1 MLVNKMKKLIYILIV
16 FFVFAQLQAN
26 TSILLKEARQLY
38 YKSTQDED
46 AIEKAIE
53 KFNQIKLKDN
63 KLNGVAT
70 TYIGSLTAVKAKY
83 ATLPT
88 TKYSLAMDGIE
99 QMKNGLTQCPDN
111 IEALFVYGSTCHHLP
126 FFFGKAKE
134 AEETLKK
141 IITLSELNYKNYEKE
156 VILNSLNFI
165 SVNIELSNTEKERI
179 EVIRKKI
186 SKN

>member
-1 MLVNKMKKLIYILIV
+1 MKKLIYIILV
-16 FFVFAQLQAN
+16 FSSVLSLQAN
-26 TSILLKEARQLY
+26 TAILLKEARQLY

-53 KFNQIKLKDN
+53 KFNQIKSKDN

-88 TKYSLAMDGIE
+88 TKYSLAIDGLE
-99 QMKNGLTQCPDN
+99 QMKLGLTQCPEN
-111 IEALFVYGSTCHHLP
+111 IEALFVYGSTCYHLP

-141 IITLSELNYKNYEKE
+141 IITLSELNYKLYDKE
-156 VILNSLNFI
+156 IIINSLNFI
-165 SVNIELSNTEKERI
+165 SDNIDLSNSEKERI
-179 EVIRKKI
+179 EIVRKKI